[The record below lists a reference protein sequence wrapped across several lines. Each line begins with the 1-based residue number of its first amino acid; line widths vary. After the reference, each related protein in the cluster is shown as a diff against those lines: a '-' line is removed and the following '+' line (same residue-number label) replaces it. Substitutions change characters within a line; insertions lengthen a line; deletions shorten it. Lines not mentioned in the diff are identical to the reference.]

1 MVFPFAGI
9 DLVGESDGTVPIQPA
24 GISSQD
30 LKHTFW
36 FVVLRNTF
44 GMPGLDDQDENVD
57 FETQLLEELLE
68 HFETGARASFDQT
81 TPYMCRFACIHSKAD
96 SARSCVSAC
105 RITSR
110 LRLPSGCQRLRPCA
124 PSDVSRVMHVN

>member
-9 DLVGESDGTVPIQPA
+9 DLVGESDGTVPIHPA
-24 GISSQD
+24 GISSRY
-30 LKHTFW
+30 LKQTFW

-81 TPYMCRFACIHSKAD
+81 TPYICVDLHASIPRLTVPGHVFPLVGSPAACGYQVD
-96 SARSCVSAC
+96 AR
-105 RITSR
+105 
-110 LRLPSGCQRLRPCA
+110 
-124 PSDVSRVMHVN
+124 D